1 MSEKRSDTSAS
12 GRSFLRGKTIDDDE
26 RRRGRPQAA
35 RVVRRMAEKRK
46 AVHSSSGKKRLYSRA
61 PLRPI
66 PKGPHNRESA
76 RRATV
81 KVSYAPN
88 RKPGQ
93 WAKHGKY
100 LQREGTQKDG
110 KAGLG
115 FDALSDNVDM
125 SARLDEWQLA
135 DDQRLFKVVLSPED
149 GDRLDLQS
157 YTREYMSR
165 LSPHLA
171 ENSAQIEW
179 MAIAHYN
186 TAHPHVHL
194 LIRGNNNLQ
203 IPRDLLQ
210 HGMRNLASEIS
221 TERLGYRTAAEVAK
235 AKELEIEARKLT
247 PLDREIEKLAKTLP
261 DGRSVVIEQPLLPG
275 DEQFEAQRRRM
286 ARLEAL
292 ERLGL
297 AEKVGVSAWALD
309 QGWTKGLKEL
319 EVLRTRTAMIAQSRA
334 LMTEPRCLPQV
345 TKLQPGERLVGRVLG
360 AGLDEQNDRLFLL
373 IEGTDYKAHIV
384 YQNRSIE
391 KARDLGELKIRHLV
405 ALEGKSFATKE
416 GKTVSYISATDYQ
429 LEIQDRAKSVNIPH
443 RALEDALDAGQQP
456 SPDANTGFQRQW
468 HVQLLERQRRREKEK
483 AREQVRQKEQ
493 EKSQKVARKPGLGD
507 ELE

>member
-1 MSEKRSDTSAS
+1 MSERRSDTSAT
-12 GRSFLRGKTIDDDE
+12 GRSFVRGKTIDDDE

-35 RVVRRMAEKRK
+35 RIVRRMTEKRSAAK
-46 AVHSSSGKKRLYSRA
+46 PSRSGKKRLYSRA
-61 PLRPI
+61 PRKPI
-66 PKGPHNRESA
+66 PKGPSHKEAA
-76 RRATV
+76 RRVTV
-81 KVSYAPN
+81 KVSYAQN

-194 LIRGNNNLQ
+194 LIRGNHNLQ

-221 TERLGYRTAAEVAK
+221 TERLGYRTLSEIAK

-247 PLDREIEKLAKTLP
+247 PLDREIEKMAQPLP
-261 DGRSVVIEQPLLPG
+261 DVRSVVIEQPLLPG

-297 AEKVGVSAWALD
+297 AEKVGISAWALD

-319 EVLRTRTAMIAQSRA
+319 EILRTRTAMVAQSRA

-345 TKLQPGERLVGRVLG
+345 TKLKPGERLVGRVLG

-384 YQNRSIE
+384 YQSRSIE
-391 KARDLGELKIRHLV
+391 NARDLGELKIRNLV

-429 LEIQDRAKSVNIPH
+429 LEIPDRAKSVTIPQK
-443 RALEDALDAGQQP
+443 ALEDALDAGQQP
-456 SPDANTGFQRQW
+456 SPDATTGFQRHW
-468 HVQLLERQRRREKEK
+468 HEQLLERQRQRQKEK
-483 AREQVRQKEQ
+483 ARER
-493 EKSQKVARKPGLGD
+493 EKSQKVAKPGMGD